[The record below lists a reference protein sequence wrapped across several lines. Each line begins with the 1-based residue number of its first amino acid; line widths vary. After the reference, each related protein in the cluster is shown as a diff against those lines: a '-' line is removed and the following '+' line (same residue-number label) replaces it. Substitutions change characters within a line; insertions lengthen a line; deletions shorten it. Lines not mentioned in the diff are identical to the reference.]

1 MHRLFGFLLLL
12 VPLWC
17 LTQVPRA
24 SSARTSS
31 DRVVTEPSDAIPIWN
46 AETLPWSTVLIW
58 TERPNGTTLT
68 TGVLINKA
76 RRWVL
81 ATHHALESNK
91 PDGTSAGI
99 IDTIYVVWPAV
110 QPETGEIINTSDHY
124 FKARREKLY
133 KPARIIA
140 KDPVRD
146 IVILEAST
154 PAPEQS
160 REVTLELST
169 VRSGTKLMG
178 VAQPFSRGGLW
189 HPFTASVQEVV
200 HRRLSYAPPS
210 QRESVALYMATG
222 QEPAEFGYS
231 GAPMVL
237 PQTGKL
243 AGLMLAARLDNPLS
257 FVLISSQE
265 IQKLLPIE

>member
-17 LTQVPRA
+17 LSQVPSSTVRA
-24 SSARTSS
+24 ATNP
-31 DRVVTEPSDAIPIWN
+31 EDAINIWN
-46 AETLPWSTVLIW
+46 TETLPWSTVLIW

-76 RRWVL
+76 RHWVL

-99 IDTIYVVWPAV
+99 IDTIYVVWPAAH
-110 QPETGEIINTSDHY
+110 PETGEVINTSDHY
-124 FKARREKLY
+124 FKARREKQF

-140 KDPVRD
+140 RDAVRD

-160 REVTLELST
+160 REVALELSS
-169 VRSGTKLMG
+169 VPSGTKLLG
-178 VAQPFSRGGLW
+178 IAQPFTRGGLW
-189 HPFTASVQEVV
+189 HPFTAQIQEVV
-200 HRRLSYAPPS
+200 HRRLSYMPPN

-237 PQTGKL
+237 TQTGKL
-243 AGLMLAARLDNPLS
+243 AGLMLAAKLDNPLS

>member
-17 LTQVPRA
+17 LSQAPKP
-24 SSARTSS
+24 SS
-31 DRVVTEPSDAIPIWN
+31 DRAATEPSDALHVWN
-46 AETLPWSTVLIW
+46 VETLPWSTVLIW

-68 TGVLINKA
+68 TGVIINKA

-81 ATHHALESNK
+81 ATHHALERNK

-110 QPETGEIINTSDHY
+110 QSETGEIIKTSDHY

-133 KPARIIA
+133 TPARIIA

-154 PAPEQS
+154 PAPKQC
-160 REVTLELST
+160 REISLELST
-169 VRSGTKLMG
+169 VPSGTTLLG
-178 VAQPFSRGGLW
+178 IAQPFSRGGLW
-189 HPFTASVQEVV
+189 HPFTAQVQEVV

-210 QRESVALYMATG
+210 QRESVALYMASG

-231 GAPMVL
+231 GAPMVIL
-237 PQTGKL
+237 QTGKL
-243 AGLMLAARLDNPLS
+243 AGLMLASKLDNPLS